1 MSIILDVANTP
12 TFDNRI
18 TKIELHTYNPYAN
31 TTFDNND
38 EIRIPI
44 QQQDLYTLPSES
56 FLYIEGR
63 GTMTTQDAIG
73 PATSAT
79 AVLDNNCVAFMFD
92 EIRYELNGVEI
103 DRCRNPGITTTLK
116 NFVSLSAERSKVLA
130 NAGWNY
136 AIDYDNDTFHSGA
149 FNFCVPLNVLL
160 GFCEDYK
167 HIVMNAR
174 HELILIRSRVD
185 SNAMHCTSATAIP
198 KLEIRKVQWR
208 MPHVVLEEVNKLSM
222 LRILESGRP
231 IAMSFR
237 SWSLHVYPLLQATT
251 KHTWTV
257 KTTSQIEKP
266 RYVLF
271 GMQTNRENQSNT
283 PAWKFDP
290 NNLTN
295 VRLYLNS
302 ETYPYD
308 DLNLDFD
315 KYKYALLYEMY
326 AKFGQS
332 YYGHGEPLLNA
343 IEFLQYAPI
352 TVIDCSR
359 QNESLKSATVDVRI
373 DFECKENVP
382 ANTSAVCLIIHD
394 RIVEYSP
401 LTNVVRK
408 LI

>member
-31 TTFDNND
+31 TTFDNSD

-63 GTMTTQDAIG
+63 GTLSAQTAEG

-116 NFVSLSAERSKVLA
+116 NYVSLSAARSKVLA

-136 AIDYDNDTFHSGA
+136 AIDYDKDIFHSAG

-185 SNAMHCTSATAIP
+185 TNAMHCTSATAWP

-208 MPHVVLEEVNKLSM
+208 MPHVVLDEVNKLSM

-237 SWSLHVYPLLQATT
+237 SWSLNEYPLLQATT

-257 KTTSQIEKP
+257 KATSQIEKP

-271 GMQTNRENQSNT
+271 GMQTNRKNQPDK
-283 PAWKFDP
+283 PASIFDP

-295 VRLYLNS
+295 IRLYLNS
-302 ETYPYD
+302 EMYPYD

-315 KYKYALLYEMY
+315 KYKYALLYDMY

-343 IEFLQYAPI
+343 IEFFQYAPI
-352 TVIDCSR
+352 AAIDCSR

-382 ANTSAVCLIIHD
+382 ANTTAYCLIIHD
-394 RIVEYSP
+394 RIVEYGP

>member
-1 MSIILDVANTP
+1 M
-12 TFDNRI
+12 
-18 TKIELHTYNPYAN
+18 
-31 TTFDNND
+31 
-38 EIRIPI
+38 
-44 QQQDLYTLPSES
+44 
-56 FLYIEGR
+56 
-63 GTMTTQDAIG
+63 
-73 PATSAT
+73 
-79 AVLDNNCVAFMFD
+79 
-92 EIRYELNGVEI
+92 NGVEI

-116 NFVSLSAERSKVLA
+116 NYVSLSADRSKVLA
-130 NAGWNY
+130 NGGWNY
-136 AIDYDNDTFHSGA
+136 AIDYDNDIFHSGA
-149 FNFCVPLNVLL
+149 FNFCVPLNVSL

-174 HELILIRSRVD
+174 HELILIRSRVYT
-185 SNAMHCTSATAIP
+185 NVMHCTSTTAWP

-237 SWSLHVYPLLQATT
+237 SWSLHEYPLLQATT

-257 KTTSQIEKP
+257 KATSQIEKP

-271 GMQTNRENQSNT
+271 GTQTDRKNRPDKS
-283 PAWKFDP
+283 ASRFDP

-295 VRLYLNS
+295 FRLYKTTLNS
-302 ETYPYD
+302 EAFPYD

-315 KYKYALLYEMY
+315 RNTYALLYDMY
-326 AKFGQS
+326 AKYGRS
-332 YYGHGEPLLNA
+332 YYGHGEPLLDA

-352 TVIDCSR
+352 VVIDCSR

-373 DFECKENVP
+373 DFEFKENVP
-382 ANTSAVCLIIHD
+382 ANTTAYCLMIHD

-401 LTNVVRK
+401 LTNVVRT